1 MANVRI
7 DEIDGLDVAAVT
19 HAKLSTIPAS
29 ATVAEARA
37 YFAASTSRRLAFVV
51 DDDGRY
57 VGSLTPNDLPVER
70 SAEDP
75 VMPLARVGPTVGS
88 GEPATIGRDL
98 ALASD
103 SLRVPVID
111 GADRLL
117 GVVAV
122 NRTREWFC
130 GTG

>member
-19 HAKLSTIPAS
+19 HAKLSTIPAG

-51 DDDGRY
+51 DDGRY
-57 VGSLTPNDLPVER
+57 VGSLTLDDLP
-70 SAEDP
+70 APPCAGDP
-75 VMPLARVGPTVGS
+75 VLPFVQVGQTVGS
-88 GEPATIGRDL
+88 GEAAAVGRDL
-98 ALASD
+98 ALASA
-103 SLRVPVID
+103 SRRVPVVD
-111 GADRLL
+111 EEQRLL
-117 GVVAV
+117 GVVAL
-122 NRTREWFC
+122 NRTCEWFC

>member
-1 MANVRI
+1 MADVRI

-19 HAKLSTIPAS
+19 HAKLSTIPAG
-29 ATVAEARA
+29 ATLAQARA

-51 DDDGRY
+51 DDGRY
-57 VGSLTPNDLPVER
+57 VGSLTPGDLPVDG
-70 SAEDP
+70 SPDDP
-75 VMPLARVGPTVGS
+75 VTPLAWVGPTVRS
-88 GEPATIGRDL
+88 REPAAVGRDL

-111 GADRLL
+111 DDDTLL

>member
-1 MANVRI
+1 MANLRV

-19 HAKLSTIPAS
+19 HAKLSTVAAG

-51 DDDGRY
+51 DGERY
-57 VGSLTPNDLPVER
+57 VGSLTPGDLP
-70 SAEDP
+70 AQGHDEDA
-75 VMPLARVGPTVGS
+75 VRPLARFGTTVAS
-88 GEPATIGRDL
+88 DQPAAVGRDL

-103 SLRVPVID
+103 SLRVPVVD
-111 GADRLL
+111 GDRRLL